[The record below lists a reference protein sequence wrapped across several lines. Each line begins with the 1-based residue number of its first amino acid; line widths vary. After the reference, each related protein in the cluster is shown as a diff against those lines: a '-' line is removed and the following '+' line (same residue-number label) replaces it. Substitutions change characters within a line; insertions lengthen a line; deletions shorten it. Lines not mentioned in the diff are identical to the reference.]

1 MKFEFVDGNNDK
13 IMNWVTKEL
22 ENRLDI
28 GNVKFQ
34 KEMPI
39 GGFSIDEVKEEILD
53 ALLYMASIILSM
65 NKKGE

>member
-28 GNVKFQ
+28 GNVKF
-34 KEMPI
+34 KREMPI
-39 GGFSIDEVKEEILD
+39 GVLSIDEVKEEIRDTLLD
-53 ALLYMASIILSM
+53 MASINLSM